1 MDIKISPSILAC
13 DFCRLGE
20 EINRACKSGADM
32 LHFDVMDGVFVPNLS
47 FGLPLLKAAKSV
59 SAVPLDVHL
68 MIIRPLDYIE
78 AFAKAGADS
87 ITFHAESESDIV
99 KTVEKSRECG
109 VRVGLS
115 LKPATPAEECFPYLD
130 MIDLLLVMTVEP
142 GFGGQSFM
150 MPMLDKIAKIRAEA
164 ARRGIDLDIQIDGGV
179 NCETAGLAV
188 QAGANVLVSGSFLF
202 NSGDMSAEIS
212 RLKAL

>member
-13 DFCRLGE
+13 DFCRLGD
-20 EINRACKSGADM
+20 EINRACRSGADM
-32 LHFDVMDGVFVPNLS
+32 LHFDVMDGVFVPNIS

-78 AFAKAGADS
+78 AFAEAGADS
-87 ITFHAESESDIV
+87 ITFHAESESSII
-99 KTVEKSRECG
+99 KTVEKARACG

-150 MPMLDKIAKIRAEA
+150 LPMLDKIAKIRSEA
-164 ARRGIDLDIQIDGGV
+164 ARRSIDLDIQIDGGV
-179 NCETAGLAV
+179 NLETAGSAV

-202 NSGDMSAEIS
+202 NSEDMSAEIC
-212 RLKAL
+212 RLRSL